1 MTLRRIT
8 GSLTGPVS
16 ARPTTGALLTDP
28 SGVTHF
34 AIGGLGFQV
43 AISDER
49 PYQRATAQFRKEQ
62 FDSATSVGDQSL
74 TGWWTRGQLSF
85 HRGAGVRYY
94 EVLDGDAIT
103 HRFYTSSSVDVSE
116 PGVVTLAGEW
126 VEGSALFGAAQ
137 DAVNTDSEVVWLTD
151 TQVYST
157 ASGAAYSPTSG
168 TATAVAAGINE
179 YVYVGTSADKV
190 ERTTSVLGAGT
201 VLYTSS
207 NDVDYLW
214 YAKDRLW
221 LLDGAGVLSQ
231 LSPNPTAP
239 PVAVGAGD
247 RVCSFSE
254 AGGTWFMAESPGAVF
269 FAHSSGVVYQVS
281 IGDDGSLPTLAAPV
295 EVTRLPRGVTLVAIG
310 YYLGYLVL
318 QTTDGV
324 RMAAVQDGGVVL
336 GPEFLEL
343 DASAHTRRTV
353 AGVENKVYVTGDSS
367 VVAIDLAQASA
378 DLDLAFAWSTEAE
391 VTGLRGVAL
400 HELLPVAYS
409 DDAYYTRSASV
420 LAPSGFL
427 RTGLHRFGTLEPK
440 SFASL
445 RVLVAGAGGSVGI
458 SRVDADGTVTPL
470 YTIDVTEATEADIT
484 LSMPDTA
491 SAVGLRF
498 DLARDGSDSTKGPEL
513 LGYQLR
519 GLPAPKRQRMIRL
532 PLMLFDTERTIP
544 GRATGADGSAWTRLQ
559 LLEQMEE
566 SGGIFAFQDFRT
578 GESGTCY
585 IESVEHEGKTP
596 PHRGENGFGGFVYLT
611 IRKLT

>member
-126 VEGSALFGAAQ
+126 VEEDPLFGAAQ
-137 DAVNTDSEVVWLTD
+137 DAVSTDSEVLWLTD
-151 TQVYST
+151 TQVFST
-157 ASGAAYSPTSG
+157 GSGSAYTPTSG
-168 TATAVAAGINE
+168 TATALAAGINE

-190 ERTTSVLGAGT
+190 ERTTSALDAGT

-221 LLDGAGVLSQ
+221 VLDGAGVLSQ

-239 PVAVGAGD
+239 PVAVTVGD
-247 RVCSFSE
+247 RVCAFSE

-269 FAHSSGVVYQVS
+269 FAHSTGVVYQVS
-281 IGDDGSLPTLAAPV
+281 IGDDGSLPTLTAPV
-295 EVTRLPRGVTLVAIG
+295 EVTRLPRGVTLVGLG

-318 QTTDGV
+318 QTSAGV
-324 RMAAVQDGGVVL
+324 RMAAVQDDGVVL

-343 DASAHTRRTV
+343 EASGHHRRPIV
-353 AGVENKVYVTGDSS
+353 GVGNKVWVAGDSS
-367 VVAIDLAQASA
+367 VVSIDLAQASTE
-378 DLDLAFAWSTEAE
+378 LDLAFAWATQTEIS
-391 VTGLRGVAL
+391 GLRGMAL
-400 HELLPVAYS
+400 HALMPVAYT
-409 DDAYYTRSASV
+409 DDTHYTRSASS
-420 LAPSGFL
+420 LAATGFI

-445 RVLVAGAGGSVGI
+445 RVLTAGSGGSVGI

-470 YTIDVTEATEADIT
+470 YTIDVTEATEVDIT
-484 LSMPDTA
+484 LSMAETA

-498 DLARDGSDSTKGPEL
+498 DLTRDGSDSTKGPEL

-532 PLMLFDTERTIP
+532 PLMLFDTERAIP
-544 GRATGADGSAWTRLQ
+544 GRATGSDGSAWTRLQ

-585 IESVEHEGKTP
+585 IESVEHEGRTP
-596 PHRGENGFGGFVYLT
+596 PHRGEYGFGGFVYLT